1 MVALS
6 ATKTNLSPVSFCPA
20 RVILSQ
26 RILPATVS
34 SFGFPEPLSSKGR

>member
-1 MVALS
+1 MVGLF
-6 ATKTNLSPVSFCPA
+6 ATKTNLAPVSFCPA